1 MSTLSNNNFSKIPI
15 LIIAFNRPKYIDR
28 LIKKIEI
35 VRPEKL
41 YIAIDGPR
49 ENNNNDKYLCD
60 EVKSIFEKKVNWK
73 CSIKKKYEKTNL
85 GTKEAVYSAIR
96 WLFDN
101 EEMGIILEDDID
113 PDFSFFKFSEELLLK
128 YKHSSKIK
136 MISGNNYFSDNKL
149 ISESYYFSQT
159 PATHG
164 WATWRRTWDEMD
176 IEMLSWNKNKKFI
189 FILLLFNF
197 NLTRAH
203 YFFKRFELSY
213 KNLIDSWDYQFFYSI
228 IIKKGFIIKPKRN
241 LCKHIGWG
249 PDSTRGKGPDD
260 FPEIKREQINFPLS
274 HPKKIYVNYEI
285 DKMEDIKV
293 RKLSFFN
300 YFLYLLKKKLFKN

>member
-28 LIKKIEI
+28 LIKKLET

-41 YIAIDGPR
+41 YIATDGPR
-49 ENNNNDKYLCD
+49 KNNNNDKYLCD
-60 EVKSIFEKKVNWK
+60 EVKSIFENKINWK
-73 CSIKKKYEKTNL
+73 CKISKKYEKTNL

-113 PDFSFFKFSEELLLK
+113 PDLSFFKFSEELLLK
-128 YKHSSKIK
+128 YKHSTNIK

-149 ISESYYFSQT
+149 ILESYYFSQT

-176 IEMLSWNKNKKFI
+176 IKMLNWNKNKQFI
-189 FILLLFNF
+189 YILSLFNF

-213 KNLIDSWDYQFFYSI
+213 KNLIESWDYQFFYSI
-228 IIKKGFIIKPKRN
+228 IIKKGIIIKPKRN

-274 HPKKIYVNYEI
+274 HPKKIYVNYKI

-300 YFLYLLKKKLFKN
+300 YFLYLFKRKIFKN